1 MAKSSEYPT
10 GYAMSLSYTEPE
22 MGEFRKLPEFD
33 KLIAQLNHER
43 DMLHPD
49 PWMYQDPI
57 RTVYD
62 SENEAS
68 YHYELDDR
76 TSAGRIFE
84 AYQNSRMDITGSEHL
99 STAIQVTQVLGKD
112 AENTLHLVDVKAR
125 EQEDMIHSP
134 TSYIQAQIAHR
145 FEEWQSN
152 TQIALV
158 LNEPDDFAHQIT
170 VLQQIQRDAN
180 RLLQDNRPLTI
191 QEEEGRPIDKIYD
204 LAGNLSG
211 NYNRNQ
217 RETAVTELVE
227 SATQLPMERISK
239 HAESVYINGRP
250 EEFELATTM
259 EFYTYQM
266 KEHAKLAM
274 IQGTMDRDYILYG
287 HGAQIATALRE
298 QIEEF
303 IENGTVPTMDER
315 SRRSAPELAKNT
327 LEAASRL
334 SGQ

>member
-1 MAKSSEYPT
+1 
-10 GYAMSLSYTEPE
+10 
-22 MGEFRKLPEFD
+22 
-33 KLIAQLNHER
+33 
-43 DMLHPD
+43 
-49 PWMYQDPI
+49 
-57 RTVYD
+57 
-62 SENEAS
+62 
-68 YHYELDDR
+68 
-76 TSAGRIFE
+76 
-84 AYQNSRMDITGSEHL
+84 
-99 STAIQVTQVLGKD
+99 
-112 AENTLHLVDVKAR
+112 
-125 EQEDMIHSP
+125 
-134 TSYIQAQIAHR
+134 
-145 FEEWQSN
+145 
-152 TQIALV
+152 
-158 LNEPDDFAHQIT
+158 
-170 VLQQIQRDAN
+170 
-180 RLLQDNRPLTI
+180 
-191 QEEEGRPIDKIYD
+191 
-204 LAGNLSG
+204 
-211 NYNRNQ
+211 
-217 RETAVTELVE
+217 
-227 SATQLPMERISK
+227 MERISK